1 MTENQSSKKKFYCL
15 YIKTGC
21 EWDYVKEIQPLLDS
35 PETPCT
41 GKLYCLGKQMR
52 LKNGKEYTD
61 TLFQSYVFWETD
73 NLSRI
78 QDIKDE
84 EGFIGFLPNDK
95 EIKPLSARD
104 TELVTSFLK
113 YGSVIP
119 ILNVRFDVNDR
130 IVIVDGLF
138 KGMEGFISDVNRSN
152 KRINFEVTLMDGK
165 RILSLSYQ
173 ELQKKEE
180 K

>member
-1 MTENQSSKKKFYCL
+1 
-15 YIKTGC
+15 
-21 EWDYVKEIQPLLDS
+21 
-35 PETPCT
+35 
-41 GKLYCLGKQMR
+41 MR
-52 LKNGKEYTD
+52 LRSGKEYIEP
-61 TLFQSYVFWETD
+61 LIPGYIFWETD

-78 QDIKDE
+78 QDIRE
-84 EGFIGFLPNDK
+84 EDGFIDFLPNDNV
-95 EIKPLSARD
+95 IKPLSAKD
-104 TELVTSFLK
+104 TELVTSFLR

-119 ILNVRFDVNDR
+119 IINVEFDVNDR

-173 ELQKKEE
+173 ELQRKEE
-180 K
+180 KQ

>member
-1 MTENQSSKKKFYCL
+1 MMNNFYC
-15 YIKTGC
+15 IWVRTGF
-21 EWDYVKEIQPLLDS
+21 ENKFIEKIQSLFDS
-35 PETPCT
+35 APDE
-41 GKLYCLGKQMR
+41 
-52 LKNGKEYTD
+52 KNGKLHCIGKQIRLRSGKEFIDPLLPGYI
-61 TLFQSYVFWETD
+61 FWETD

-84 EGFIGFLPNDK
+84 EGFIDFLPNDNG
-95 EIKPLSARD
+95 IKPLSAKD

-119 ILNVRFDVNDR
+119 ILNVQFDVNDR

-152 KRINFEVTLMDGK
+152 KRINFEVTLMNGK

-173 ELQKKEE
+173 ELQKNENNK
-180 K
+180 

>member
-1 MTENQSSKKKFYCL
+1 MSNYYC
-15 YIKTGC
+15 IWVKTGF
-21 EWDYVKEIQPLLDS
+21 ENKFIEKIQPLFDS
-35 PETPCT
+35 APDEHPDEHN
-41 GKLYCLGKQMR
+41 GKLHCIGKQMR
-52 LKNGKEYTD
+52 LKSGKEYID
-61 TLFQSYVFWETD
+61 PLIPGYIFWETD
-73 NLSRI
+73 NFSRI

-119 ILNVRFDVNDR
+119 IINVRFDVNDR

-152 KRINFEVTLMDGK
+152 KRINLFRM
-165 RILSLSYQ
+165 
-173 ELQKKEE
+173 
-180 K
+180 

>member
-1 MTENQSSKKKFYCL
+1 MSNYYCIWVRTGFENKFIEKL
-15 YIKTGC
+15 
-21 EWDYVKEIQPLLDS
+21 QPLFDS
-35 PETPCT
+35 VPDEHN
-41 GKLYCLGKQMR
+41 GKLHCIGKQIR
-52 LKNGKEYTD
+52 LRSGKEFIDPLLPGYI
-61 TLFQSYVFWETD
+61 FWETD
-73 NLSRI
+73 NISRI

-84 EGFIGFLPNDK
+84 EGFIDFLPNDNG
-95 EIKPLSARD
+95 IKPLSARD

-119 ILNVRFDVNDR
+119 VVNVQFDVNDR

-152 KRINFEVTLMDGK
+152 KRINFAVTLMDGK

-173 ELQKKEE
+173 ELKRKE
-180 K
+180 

>member
-1 MTENQSSKKKFYCL
+1 MSNYYC
-15 YIKTGC
+15 IWVKTGF
-21 EWDYVKEIQPLLDS
+21 ENKFIEKIQPLFDS
-35 PETPCT
+35 APDEHN
-41 GKLYCLGKQMR
+41 GKLHCIGKQMR
-52 LKNGKEYTD
+52 LKSGKEYID
-61 TLFQSYVFWETD
+61 PLIPGYIFWETD

-95 EIKPLSARD
+95 DIKPLSARD

-119 ILNVRFDVNDR
+119 ILNVRFDVNDK

>member
-1 MTENQSSKKKFYCL
+1 MNKFYC
-15 YIKTGC
+15 IWVRTGF
-21 EWDYVKEIQPLLDS
+21 ENKFVEKIQSLFDS
-35 PETPCT
+35 LKDEHNGRLHCI
-41 GKLYCLGKQMR
+41 GKQMR
-52 LKNGKEYTD
+52 LRNGKEYFAP
-61 TLFQSYVFWETD
+61 LFPGYVFWETD

-78 QDIKDE
+78 QDIRNE
-84 EGFIGFLPNDK
+84 EGFIRFLPNNNG
-95 EIKPLSARD
+95 IKPLSAED
-104 TELVTSFLK
+104 IELITTFLK

-119 ILNVRFDVNDR
+119 IVNVQFDVNDR

-173 ELQKKEE
+173 ELQKK
-180 K
+180 

>member
-1 MTENQSSKKKFYCL
+1 MSNFYC
-15 YIKTGC
+15 IWGRTGF
-21 EWDYVKEIQPLLDS
+21 ENKFIEKIQPLFDS
-35 PETPCT
+35 VPGEQN
-41 GKLYCLGKQMR
+41 GKLHCIGKQMR
-52 LKNGKEYTD
+52 LRSGKEYIEP
-61 TLFQSYVFWETD
+61 LIPGYIFWETD

-78 QDIKDE
+78 QDIRE
-84 EGFIGFLPNDK
+84 EDGFIDFLPNDNV
-95 EIKPLSARD
+95 IKPLSAKD
-104 TELVTSFLK
+104 TELVTSFLR

-119 ILNVRFDVNDR
+119 IINVEFDVNDR

-173 ELQKKEE
+173 ELQRKEE
-180 K
+180 KQ

>member
-1 MTENQSSKKKFYCL
+1 MSNYYC
-15 YIKTGC
+15 IWVKTGF
-21 EWDYVKEIQPLLDS
+21 ENKFVEKIQSFFDS
-35 PETPCT
+35 LQEEHN
-41 GKLYCLGKQMR
+41 GKLHCIGKQIR
-52 LKNGKEYTD
+52 LRNGKEFID
-61 TLFQSYVFWETD
+61 PLLPGYVFWETN

-84 EGFIGFLPNDK
+84 EGFIDFLPNDNG
-95 EIKPLSARD
+95 IKPLSARD

-119 ILNVRFDVNDR
+119 VVNVQFDVNDR
-130 IVIVDGLF
+130 IVIVDGPF
-138 KGMEGFISDVNRSN
+138 KGMEGVISDVNRSN
-152 KRINFEVTLMDGK
+152 KRINFAVTLMNGK

-173 ELQKKEE
+173 EIKK

>member
-1 MTENQSSKKKFYCL
+1 MRNYYC
-15 YIKTGC
+15 IWVKTGF
-21 EWDYVKEIQPLLDS
+21 ENKFIEKIQPLFDS
-35 PETPCT
+35 APDEHN
-41 GKLYCLGKQMR
+41 GKLHCTGKQMR
-52 LKNGKEYTD
+52 LKSGKEYID
-61 TLFQSYVFWETD
+61 PLIPGYIFWETD

-95 EIKPLSARD
+95 DIKPLSARD

-119 ILNVRFDVNDR
+119 ILNVRFDVNDK

-138 KGMEGFISDVNRSN
+138 KGMEGFNSDVNRSN

>member
-1 MTENQSSKKKFYCL
+1 MIPG
-15 YIKTGC
+15 YI
-21 EWDYVKEIQPLLDS
+21 
-35 PETPCT
+35 
-41 GKLYCLGKQMR
+41 
-52 LKNGKEYTD
+52 
-61 TLFQSYVFWETD
+61 FWETD
-73 NLSRI
+73 NLSRS

-95 EIKPLSARD
+95 DIKPLSARD
-104 TELVTSFLK
+104 TELVTLFLK

-152 KRINFEVTLMDGK
+152 KCINFEVTLMDGK

>member
-1 MTENQSSKKKFYCL
+1 MKNFYC
-15 YIKTGC
+15 IWVRTGFENKFIEKIQSLFDSHKDEQNGKLHC
-21 EWDYVKEIQPLLDS
+21 IGKQIRLRNDKEFIDPLL
-35 PETPCT
+35 P
-41 GKLYCLGKQMR
+41 GYI
-52 LKNGKEYTD
+52 
-61 TLFQSYVFWETD
+61 FWETD

-78 QDIKDE
+78 QDIRDE
-84 EGFIGFLPNDK
+84 ESFIDFLPNGNR
-95 EIKPLSARD
+95 IKPLSIKD
-104 TELVTSFLK
+104 TELVNSFLK

-119 ILNVRFDVNDR
+119 IINVQFDVNNR

-152 KRINFEVTLMDGK
+152 RRINFEVTPMDGK

-173 ELQKKEE
+173 ELQRKEE